1 MPTAS
6 LGFSAL
12 TALLLALPL
21 SRLAPPTT
29 KYRVDQTLTQE
40 VDATA
45 AGKGKQSVSFTT
57 QSYLTVSFA
66 DSAGGQAMRVVVDS
80 MRGDSATPIPAAV
93 LDSAKGAEFRAFLD
107 RAGKPS
113 PLQPASRTPNA
124 AQVQGL
130 LSDFFPWVR
139 AGIKVGESW
148 ADTSANVTA
157 DGTDSVTVRRITAYR
172 AAAND
177 THNSRKAVRVTTDYT
192 SQVAGTQPTPNG
204 PARIEG
210 QGTGKGAYFV
220 SSDGQYL
227 GGNWQLRSA
236 LKISGAFAK
245 QPLPVTLTQT
255 TKVTALR

>member
-1 MPTAS
+1 MA
-6 LGFSAL
+6 LAL
-12 TALLLALPL
+12 TAMVSA
-21 SRLAPPTT
+21 PTT
-29 KYRVDQTLTQE
+29 TRYRIDQTLSQE
-40 VDATA
+40 VDASS
-45 AGKGKQSVSFTT
+45 AGQGKQFLTFHTTSFITVT
-57 QSYLTVSFA
+57 LT
-66 DSAGGQAMRVVVDS
+66 DSAGGKAMRVVVDS
-80 MRGDSATPIPAAV
+80 MLGDSTTPIPKAVFDSVRGTAYRSFVTREGRPARLEATSATPA
-93 LDSAKGAEFRAFLD
+93 
-107 RAGKPS
+107 
-113 PLQPASRTPNA
+113 A

-210 QGTGKGAYFV
+210 KGTGKGAYFV

-227 GGNWQLRSA
+227 GGNWQLQSA
-236 LKISGAFAK
+236 LKISGAFAE